1 MKISTWAYSL
11 KQGIINI
18 KRNKLFSLASIAT
31 IAICIFLI
39 GLFYSVF
46 TNINNMITQAEEQI
60 SITVFF
66 KQGITDDE
74 INSLKDKISQ
84 RAEVKEV
91 VNSSENTASTV
102 SEFGKLVGYVS
113 VALIVILLAVAVFL
127 ISNTITMGIT
137 VRKEEIGIMKLM
149 GASDIFVRAPFMV
162 EGLMIGLIGAVIP
175 IVVLFILYNRIVVYI
190 LAQFQQLSAFTVFL
204 PANQVFHV
212 LAPLS
217 LLIGAGIGLV
227 GSMITIKKHL
237 NV

>member
-60 SITVFF
+60 SVTVFF

-84 RAEVKEV
+84 RAEVKARPGARWLRRSLDPLRKPG
-91 VNSSENTASTV
+91 SS
-102 SEFGKLVGYVS
+102 L
-113 VALIVILLAVAVFL
+113 
-127 ISNTITMGIT
+127 
-137 VRKEEIGIMKLM
+137 R
-149 GASDIFVRAPFMV
+149 R
-162 EGLMIGLIGAVIP
+162 
-175 IVVLFILYNRIVVYI
+175 FILKIIWIWQRGSKMII
-190 LAQFQQLSAFTVFL
+190 RWQIQ
-204 PANQVFHV
+204 
-212 LAPLS
+212 PLLKFS
-217 LLIGAGIGLV
+217 
-227 GSMITIKKHL
+227 
-237 NV
+237 

>member
-91 VNSSENTASTV
+91 VYTSSEEAW
-102 SEFGKLVGYVS
+102 EQFKEIYFKDHMDLAEGFMIYPCRMCWY
-113 VALIVILLAVAVFL
+113 LI
-127 ISNTITMGIT
+127 
-137 VRKEEIGIMKLM
+137 
-149 GASDIFVRAPFMV
+149 
-162 EGLMIGLIGAVIP
+162 
-175 IVVLFILYNRIVVYI
+175 
-190 LAQFQQLSAFTVFL
+190 
-204 PANQVFHV
+204 
-212 LAPLS
+212 
-217 LLIGAGIGLV
+217 
-227 GSMITIKKHL
+227 
-237 NV
+237 